1 MNTSFLAHL
10 VSATKVPAVPAES
23 GRAFV
28 IQVEPDLAAGERINV
43 GVAAVTADG
52 RRLTRMLTD
61 YGRVTCFYGAE
72 VAELVETLADFGRA
86 AALSGSM
93 PPGPSIVF
101 TTAQPFFGVTPEHY
115 LEQLFDR
122 VVPAG
127 RPKQGH
133 REHVV
138 RRDTDALWRE
148 VGNIIKL
155 RIPDRAEEILASAPM
170 TTVQAPNDPRPI
182 QVCVP
187 LTPPGGAGALESAD
201 FSSEV
206 TKRKLMTALLD
217 IQKAAEAKHLD
228 RMGLFIARP
237 RRARHQADLQAID
250 NAIDFVACRVPSQ
263 CRVEVETDAE
273 RLADHIIDW
282 SGLIAA

>member
-1 MNTSFLAHL
+1 MNTSFLTHL
-10 VSATKVPAVPAES
+10 RSEAVLPAVPMES

-43 GVAAVTADG
+43 GVVAVTADG

-86 AALSGSM
+86 AAVNGST
-93 PPGPSIVF
+93 PPGPSILF
-101 TTAQPFFGVTPEHY
+101 TVPQPFFGVTPERY
-115 LEQLFDR
+115 LDQLFER

-127 RPKQGH
+127 KPKPGH
-133 REHVV
+133 RDREVP
-138 RRDTDALWRE
+138 RNTDALWRE

-155 RIPDRAEEILASAPM
+155 RMPDRAEEILASTPT
-170 TTVQAPNDPRPI
+170 TTVQAPNDLRPV

-201 FSSEV
+201 FSIEV
-206 TKRKLMTALLD
+206 TKRKLMAALLD
-217 IQKAAEAKHLD
+217 VQKAAETQHLD
-228 RMGLFIARP
+228 RLGLFIARP
-237 RRARHQADLQAID
+237 RRVRHEADLQAID
-250 NAIDFVACRVPSQ
+250 NAIDFVACRAPSQ
-263 CRVEVETDAE
+263 CRVEVEADAE

-282 SGLIAA
+282 SGLKAA